1 MADSAAS
8 GIESLREAAAQARL
22 APSVHN
28 TQPWRFVLTRDGLE
42 IHSDPRRRLQV
53 LDPTGRQMTIS
64 CGCAVFNARVALAAR
79 GYHARVDRFPEP
91 SRSNLLARIVLMEGS
106 GAASPIAASEVGA
119 LNSCIISRQTN
130 RRRYAD
136 ETVLPEVVSR
146 LIESVRKEDAALFE
160 VTHLSHRVAVARL
173 SQEADRLENADP
185 AYRAELR
192 AWTSDDPRR
201 PDGVPAVAVPHVT
214 GKANDDLPIRD
225 FDTRGTGS
233 LPPETGSH
241 LHQSLFVLGT
251 SADDR
256 LSWLRAGEALE
267 RLWLET
273 TQQGYVASLFTQ
285 VIEVPYVRD
294 RLRAELGLSMYP
306 QIMLRMGKAPVTS
319 SSMRRRLPD
328 ILVDTTAAAG

>member
-1 MADSAAS
+1 MVDSVAS
-8 GIESLREAAAQARL
+8 GTEWLREAAVQARL

-28 TQPWRFVLTRDGLE
+28 TQPWRFVLRRDGLE
-42 IHSDPRRRLQV
+42 IHSDPARRLTV
-53 LDPTGRQMTIS
+53 SDPTGRQMIIS

-79 GYHARVDRFPEP
+79 GYDAGVERFPEP
-91 SRSNLLARIVLMEGS
+91 ERPDLLARITVS
-106 GAASPIAASEVGA
+106 DWGAASASTASPIGA
-119 LNSCIISRQTN
+119 LNRCIISRQTN
-130 RRRYAD
+130 RRRFAE
-136 ETVLPEVVSR
+136 ETVRPGLVFQ

-160 VTHLSHRVAVARL
+160 VKDPSHRVAVARL

-192 AWTSDDPRR
+192 AWTSDDPQR
-201 PDGVPAVAVPHVT
+201 PDGVAAVTVPHVT
-214 GKANDDLPIRD
+214 GKSIDDIPIRD

-233 LPPETGSH
+233 LPPETHSH
-241 LHQSLFVLGT
+241 LQQSLFILGT

-267 RLWLET
+267 RLWLEA

-306 QIMLRMGKAPVTS
+306 HIMLRMGKAPVTS

-328 ILVDTTAAAG
+328 ILVDTTATAG